1 MKGFSRGIGLA
12 AAVLTLA
19 LAAPAG
25 AQENLDSGKT
35 GAQLFAA
42 NCVVCHKN
50 AQTLNRSGGLFGLS
64 GFLREHYTS
73 SRETA
78 ATIASYLE
86 SLGPAPGKRTGAT
99 KRSAKGDQKKGD
111 EKKDKPK
118 SDVEK
123 SEKPGKA
130 TKPAETKTSGP
141 NSSEPKSEP
150 KTEPKIE
157 PKLEPKSKAK
167 RESKTTKPKS
177 DEAKPKEPKAKD
189 AKPSAAK
196 PVAPKTSEP
205 KPAAK
210 PDKPEKS
217 D

>member
-19 LAAPAG
+19 LAAPVG

-42 NCVVCHKN
+42 NCAACHKSPQ
-50 AQTLNRSGGLFGLS
+50 ALSKSGGLFGLS

-78 ATIASYLE
+78 ATIATYLE
-86 SLGPAPGKRTGAT
+86 SLSPAPGKRTGAT

-111 EKKDKPK
+111 EKKDTPK

-123 SEKPGKA
+123 SDKSGKTA
-130 TKPAETKTSGP
+130 KPAETKTSGP
-141 NSSEPKSEP
+141 KTSEP

-157 PKLEPKSKAK
+157 PKRKAK
-167 RESKTTKPKS
+167 RESKTTEPKS

-189 AKPSAAK
+189 VKPLAPK
-196 PVAPKTSEP
+196 PV
-205 KPAAK
+205 AK

>member
-1 MKGFSRGIGLA
+1 MTGCNRGIGLA
-12 AAVLTLA
+12 IAALA
-19 LAAPAG
+19 LALTAPAG

-42 NCVVCHKN
+42 NCAACHKSPQ
-50 AQTLNRSGGLFGLS
+50 ALSKGGGLFGLS

-78 ATIASYLE
+78 ATIATYLE
-86 SLGPAPGKRTGAT
+86 SFGPAPGKRTGAT
-99 KRSAKGDQKKGD
+99 KRSAKGDEKAKAG
-111 EKKDKPK
+111 EKKAKPK
-118 SDVEK
+118 SDEEK
-123 SEKPGKA
+123 SEKPGKTA
-130 TKPAETKTSGP
+130 KPVETKTSGP
-141 NSSEPKSEP
+141 KSSEPT
-150 KTEPKIE
+150 TE
-157 PKLEPKSKAK
+157 
-167 RESKTTKPKS
+167 PKS

-189 AKPSAAK
+189 AKSSAA
-196 PVAPKTSEP
+196 

>member
-1 MKGFSRGIGLA
+1 MTGCNRGIGLA
-12 AAVLTLA
+12 VAVLALA

-35 GAQLFAA
+35 GAQLFAG
-42 NCVVCHKN
+42 NCAACHKSPQ
-50 AQTLNRSGGLFGLS
+50 ALSKSGGLFGLS

-78 ATIASYLE
+78 ATIATYLE
-86 SLGPAPGKRTGAT
+86 SLSPAPGKRTGAT
-99 KRSAKGDQKKGD
+99 KRSAKGDERKADG
-111 EKKDKPK
+111 KKDKPK

-123 SEKPGKA
+123 SDKSGKTA
-130 TKPAETKTSGP
+130 KPAETK
-141 NSSEPKSEP
+141 SSRRPPRQRPSP
-150 KTEPKIE
+150 RSNPRASTQP
-157 PKLEPKSKAK
+157 
-167 RESKTTKPKS
+167 RPKS

-189 AKPSAAK
+189 AKSSA
-196 PVAPKTSEP
+196 P

>member
-1 MKGFSRGIGLA
+1 MRGFSRGIGLA

-19 LAAPAG
+19 LTAPAG

-35 GAQLFAA
+35 GAQLFAG
-42 NCVVCHKN
+42 NCAACHKSPQ
-50 AQTLNRSGGLFGLS
+50 ALSKSGGLFGLS

-78 ATIASYLE
+78 ATIATYLE
-86 SLGPAPGKRTGAT
+86 SLSPAPGKRTGAT
-99 KRSAKGDQKKGD
+99 KRSAKGDEKNGD
-111 EKKDKPK
+111 GKKDKPK

-123 SEKPGKA
+123 FDKSGKPA
-130 TKPAETKTSGP
+130 KPAETKTS
-141 NSSEPKSEP
+141 EPKTSAP
-150 KTEPKIE
+150 TTEPKI
-157 PKLEPKSKAK
+157 EPKSKAK
-167 RESKTTKPKS
+167 RESKTTEPKS

-189 AKPSAAK
+189 AKSSA
-196 PVAPKTSEP
+196 P

>member
-42 NCVVCHKN
+42 NCAACHKSPQ
-50 AQTLNRSGGLFGLS
+50 ALSKSGGLFGLS

-78 ATIASYLE
+78 ATIATYLE
-86 SLGPAPGKRTGAT
+86 SLSPAPGKRTGAT

-118 SDVEK
+118 PGEEK
-123 SEKPGKA
+123 SDKSGKTA
-130 TKPAETKTSGP
+130 KPAETKTSGP
-141 NSSEPKSEP
+141 KTSEP

-157 PKLEPKSKAK
+157 PKIEPKSKAK
-167 RESKTTKPKS
+167 RESKTTEPKS

-189 AKPSAAK
+189 AKSSA
-196 PVAPKTSEP
+196 P